1 MRKLSLALVGAGGIG
16 TTVLREIREG
26 RLEGKVEPVLVCDR
40 HLEKLKRI
48 ERWFPDCDTSTD
60 LDDVMGAE
68 ADVLLEAASVE
79 AAASLLPDALKRF
92 DVIVMSV
99 GALVLEEDL
108 LSRCREVAEVTGH
121 RLHVPSGAVG
131 GLDVLRALRG
141 RVREVTLTTIKHPK
155 ALNEDVSERT
165 VLYEGSVRDAVR
177 KFPKNINV
185 AAAVSLAVGDP
196 SLVTVRI
203 VCDPE
208 VSVNTHVIE
217 VESSAGTYR
226 FELKNEALPNNP
238 KTSAVAAYSAVA
250 LIERMTEGIRVGT

>member
-1 MRKLSLALVGAGGIG
+1 M
-16 TTVLREIREG
+16 LREIREG
-26 RLEGKVEPVLVCDR
+26 RLEGKVEPILVCDR
-40 HLEKLKRI
+40 HPEKLERV
-48 ERWFPDCDTSTD
+48 ERWFPGCDTSTE
-60 LDDVMGAE
+60 LDDVMSAE

-79 AAASLLPDALKRF
+79 AAASLLPDALERF

-108 LSRCREVAEVTGH
+108 LDRCREVAEATGH
-121 RLHVPSGAVG
+121 NLHVPSGAVG

-141 RVREVTLTTIKHPK
+141 RVKEVTLTTIKPPK
-155 ALNEDVSERT
+155 ALNENVSERT

-177 KFPKNINV
+177 RFPENINV

-208 VSVNTHVIE
+208 VSVNTHVVE

-226 FELKNEALPNNP
+226 FELRNEALPDNP